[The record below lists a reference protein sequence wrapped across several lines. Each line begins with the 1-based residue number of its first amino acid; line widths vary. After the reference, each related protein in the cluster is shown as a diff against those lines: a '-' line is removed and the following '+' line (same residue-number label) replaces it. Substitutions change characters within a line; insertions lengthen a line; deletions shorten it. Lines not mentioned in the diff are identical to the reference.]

1 MWFHVCFFLWL
12 LLMSLLLQNAGINN
26 VSKWYVEPELSNV
39 AIPYLYHQWERGM
52 RTLLQKPPQ
61 VGQ

>member
-1 MWFHVCFFLWL
+1 
-12 LLMSLLLQNAGINN
+12 MSLLLQNTGINN

-52 RTLLQKPPQ
+52 RTLLQKTPQ